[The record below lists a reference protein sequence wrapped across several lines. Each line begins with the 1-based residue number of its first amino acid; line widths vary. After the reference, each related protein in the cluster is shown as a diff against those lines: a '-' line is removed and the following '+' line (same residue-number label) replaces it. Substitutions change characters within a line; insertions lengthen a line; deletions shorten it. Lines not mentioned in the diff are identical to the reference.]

1 MGMYIRYKK
10 LHAATVT
17 VSFRINHV
25 SKKEL
30 DEIDELYRRKY
41 TRIKGKTVDIG
52 IQIVSALIRK
62 NGVEWLLENEGRL
75 AKEIADHL

>member
-1 MGMYIRYKK
+1 MGTYIRYKK
-10 LHAATVT
+10 PNTETVT
-17 VSFRINHV
+17 YRIDQKT
-25 SKKEL
+25 KKEL

-62 NGVEWLLENEGRL
+62 NGVEWLLENEGSL